1 MQLREVRL
9 PDSPPISL
17 DDQDVRIVSLSP
29 TQFHCE
35 NVGKEKLPLDFGAI
49 FVFSTCFSENTCSM
63 TG

>member
-17 DDQDVRIVSLSP
+17 DDQDVRIVSLSL

-35 NVGKEKLPLDFGAI
+35 NVGKEKLSLDFGAI
-49 FVFSTCFSENTCSM
+49 FAFSTCFSENSCSM
-63 TG
+63 TD